1 MKNRLSRRLQIKT
14 ESMCYFQVSHMYM
27 YTCVYTHTQ
36 TDTYIHFLIVKMDI
50 LPITFSSWLLLVCRE
65 TINFLGVY
73 NINIVYSTPF
83 LVLLAFVLV
92 FWEDNSV
99 SNCTF
104 MFFA

>member
-1 MKNRLSRRLQIKT
+1 MLFPGIT
-14 ESMCYFQVSHMYM
+14 HVHVHMCVH
-27 YTCVYTHTQ
+27 TH